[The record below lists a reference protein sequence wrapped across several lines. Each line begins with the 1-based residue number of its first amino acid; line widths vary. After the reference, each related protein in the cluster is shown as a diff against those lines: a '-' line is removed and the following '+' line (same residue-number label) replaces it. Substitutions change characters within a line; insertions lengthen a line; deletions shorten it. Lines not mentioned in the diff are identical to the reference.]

1 MDNICEQL
9 VVKARTR
16 GDTVKAAIIIAV
28 MAIVSGFGVFYML
41 QGWTILIFPIVG
53 VDAGG
58 IWLLKGIGVE
68 YEYIVTNNE
77 LDIDKIVGKRKRTRL
92 ITVDL
97 SKSLDFFG
105 YSDNDGESDTT
116 VFATSGLETDAFCL
130 IVQHSDYGKVN
141 IIFNPNEST
150 KEAIAR
156 EFPHTLRTRMKNDA
170 K

>member
-9 VVKARTR
+9 VVKTRTR

-28 MAIVSGFGVFYML
+28 MALVSGFGVVYML

-97 SKSLDFFG
+97 SKSIDF
-105 YSDNDGESDTT
+105 SVTAITT
-116 VFATSGLETDAFCL
+116 
-130 IVQHSDYGKVN
+130 
-141 IIFNPNEST
+141 
-150 KEAIAR
+150 AR
-156 EFPHTLRTRMKNDA
+156 RIQRFSLRAVLKPTLVV
-170 K
+170 